1 MLQIPPEKLKEFL
14 VRDGLVTS
22 ESFDALAAEAT
33 RLGQGLDDTL
43 ISRGLVSDKYLLN
56 LLSSYFGVGIVS
68 LDTSAIDESVIPL
81 LPEEIARKRR
91 LVVFSRNPDGS
102 FNVAMENPSDLES
115 VEFLSNFLKAPIKTY
130 LVTGNDL
137 NRGFSIYSREFTRD
151 FRKII
156 EENIKASLSRSLA
169 KEAEQAATE
178 VPIVGL
184 VDNLI
189 SYAASLGA
197 SDIHIEALESGI
209 LVRFRVDGILHE
221 VMNIPKEV
229 HQALIARIKLLA
241 ALKLDEHNQPQDGRF
256 RYKIAKDFID
266 IRVSVMPT
274 FHGEKVVLRLLP
286 ATQKP
291 MSLSELGLSAAA
303 GNIVSEGISR
313 TYGMA
318 IVCGPTGSGKTT
330 TLYAILN
337 LLNKPEVN
345 IVTIEDPIEYEMKYI
360 NQTQINPKAGIT
372 FANGLRSMLRQDP
385 NIILVGEIR
394 DEETAEISVHSA
406 LTGHLL
412 LSSLHTNDAAT
423 AVPRLMDMKVVP
435 FLISAV
441 LNVIIAQRL
450 VRKICMSCIYSYEP
464 DTSAIKN
471 LTRQLKE
478 INGDTPFSIP
488 KVLYRGKGCSEC
500 GNTGYRSRIGIFEV
514 LNVDDGVRA
523 LITGSSFSLDN
534 LRALARRQG
543 MVGMFADGLNKAQL
557 GITTIEEI
565 LRVIRE

>member
-1 MLQIPPEKLKEFL
+1 MLQIPSEKLKEFL
-14 VRDGLVTS
+14 IRDGLITS
-22 ESFDALAAEAT
+22 ENFDALAAEAA
-33 RLGQGLDDTL
+33 RLGQDLADLL
-43 ISRGLVSDKYLLN
+43 ISRAIVSDKYLLN
-56 LLSSYFGVGIVS
+56 ILSSYFGVERIS
-68 LDTSAIDESVIPL
+68 LDTSTIDESVVPL

-91 LVVFSRNPDGS
+91 LVVFNRNSDGS

-115 VEFLSNFLKAPIKTY
+115 VEFLSNFLKSSVKTF
-130 LVTGNDL
+130 LVTDADL
-137 NRGFSIYSREFTRD
+137 NRAFSVYSREFTRD

-156 EENIKASLSRSLA
+156 EENIKASLGSRA
-169 KEAEQAATE
+169 KGVEQAATE

-197 SDIHIEALESGI
+197 SDIHVEALESGI
-209 LVRFRVDGILHE
+209 LVRFRVDGILRE

-229 HQALIARIKLLA
+229 HPALLARLKLLS
-241 ALKLDEHNQPQDGRF
+241 ALKLDEHSQPQDGRF
-256 RYKIAKDFID
+256 RYKITKDFID

-274 FHGEKVVLRLLP
+274 FHGEKIVLRLLP

-291 MSLSELGLSAAA
+291 MSLSELGMSPAA
-303 GNIVSEGISR
+303 GNIVSDNINR
-313 TYGMA
+313 TYGMVL
-318 IVCGPTGSGKTT
+318 VCGPTGSGKTT
-330 TLYAILN
+330 TLYALLN

-345 IVTIEDPIEYEMKYI
+345 IVTIEDPIEYEMKYV

-423 AVPRLMDMKVVP
+423 AVPRFIDMKIVP
-435 FLISAV
+435 FLVSAV

-464 DTSAIKN
+464 ESSVIKT
-471 LTRQLKE
+471 LAKQLKE
-478 INGDTPFSIP
+478 INGGASFSVP
-488 KVLYRGKGCSEC
+488 KVLYRGKGCNEC
-500 GNTGYRSRIGIFEV
+500 GGTGYRSRIGIFEV
-514 LNVDDGVRA
+514 LNIDDAIRA
-523 LITGSSFSLDN
+523 LIVSANFNLGN
-534 LRALARRQG
+534 LRDLARQQG
-543 MVGMFADGLNKAQL
+543 MVSMFEDGINKARL

>member
-1 MLQIPPEKLKEFL
+1 MLQIPPAKLKDSL
-14 VRDGLVTS
+14 LRDGLITS
-22 ESFDALAAEAT
+22 ENFDALAAEAA
-33 RLGQGLDDTL
+33 RLGQDLADLL
-43 ISRGLVSDKYLLN
+43 ISRAIVSDKYLLN
-56 LLSSYFGVGIVS
+56 ILSVYFGVERVS
-68 LDTSAIDESVIPL
+68 LDTSTIDESVVPL
-81 LPEEIARKRR
+81 VPEAIARKRR
-91 LVVFSRNPDGS
+91 LIVFNRNPDGS

-115 VEFLSNFLKAPIKTY
+115 VEFLSNFLKSPVKTF
-130 LVTGNDL
+130 LVTDSDL
-137 NRGFSIYSREFTRD
+137 NRGFSVYSREFTRD

-156 EENIKASLSRSLA
+156 EENIKASLGRSLA

-184 VDNLI
+184 VDNLV

-221 VMNIPKEV
+221 IMSIPKEV
-229 HQALIARIKLLA
+229 HPAVIARIKLLS
-241 ALKLDEHNQPQDGRF
+241 ALKLDEHSQPQDGRF

-266 IRVSVMPT
+266 IRVSIMPT
-274 FHGEKVVLRLLP
+274 FHGEKTVLRLLP

-291 MSLSELGLSAAA
+291 MSLSELGMSSEAT
-303 GNIVSEGISR
+303 NIVSENINR
-313 TYGMA
+313 TYGMVL
-318 IVCGPTGSGKTT
+318 VCGPTGSGKTT
-330 TLYAILN
+330 TLYALLN

-345 IVTIEDPIEYEMKYI
+345 IVTIEDPIEYEMKYV

-423 AVPRLMDMKVVP
+423 AVPRFLDMKIAP
-435 FLISAV
+435 FLVSAV

-464 DTSAIKN
+464 ESAAIKT
-471 LTRQLKE
+471 LTRELKQ
-478 INGDTPFSIP
+478 IDPDAALSVP
-488 KVLYRGKGCSEC
+488 KILYRGKGCSEC
-500 GNTGYRSRIGIFEV
+500 GGTGYRGRIGIFEV
-514 LNVDDGVRA
+514 LNADDAIRA
-523 LITGSSFSLDN
+523 LIVSADFNLDN
-534 LRALARRQG
+534 LRSLARKQG

-557 GITTIEEI
+557 GLTTIEEVF
-565 LRVIRE
+565 RVIRE